1 MATAKNTTVITV
13 VQAPACHYCEDA
25 AEVLAELSARFDF
38 LVRTL
43 ERDSNEGRGLILRHR
58 PPMAPLVLVDE
69 EFFSSGRLPR
79 RRLEKLLQLR
89 AAAA

>member
-1 MATAKNTTVITV
+1 MAATNNPTVITV
-13 VQAPACHYCEDA
+13 VEAPACHYCEDA
-25 AEVLAELSARFDF
+25 AAALAELSARFDF

-43 ERDSNEGRGLILRHR
+43 ARDSDEGRRLILRHR

-79 RRLEKLLQLR
+79 RLEKLLQLR